1 MGSCSGLE
9 IDAVAAE
16 EVEATAAG
24 LAGKTL
30 IEGVSASLS
39 LSLSLPLLLSRL
51 FLLAEAEVPLEG
63 ANWNIYLEEKKK
75 NIE

>member
-30 IEGVSASLS
+30 IEGVSASLQ
-39 LSLSLPLLLSRL
+39 LSLSLPLLLLSRR
-51 FLLAEAEVPLEG
+51 FSLAEAEVPLEG
-63 ANWNIYLEEKKK
+63 ANWNIYREEKK
-75 NIE
+75 